1 MLSVQILLLVTI
13 YAEQKGKNW
22 LILILPS
29 LTTLALFMIA
39 EIDVPGEG
47 MIHVTPDDL
56 ICYRSFYLEL
66 GLGWESRVTANNS
79 PLANLRWGV
88 LP

>member
-1 MLSVQILLLVTI
+1 
-13 YAEQKGKNW
+13 
-22 LILILPS
+22 
-29 LTTLALFMIA
+29 MIA